1 MLVFCDILDF
11 KVLIFACLMTFLP
24 NNLANNANEGAISLT
39 QQNIDM
45 TLATNE
51 LVLINFYAQWCRFS
65 NSLAPIFE
73 EAANKIRNEFPEPG
87 RVVMAKVDCERESG
101 IASRFHI
108 TKYPTLKLVRNGQP
122 TKREYRG
129 QRSVEAFEEFIRK
142 QLEDPIKE
150 FYDLKELTNL
160 DDKKRMIIGY
170 FDRKDV
176 PEYGMFRRVATNL
189 KDDCQFHVGFGT
201 CSAQNCEIGEHF
213 HFLNASR
220 AMHPPGEPIIVFR
233 SDKALSNDEDETY
246 HGSLS
251 NFDELNV
258 WAQEK
263 CVPLVREITFE
274 NAEEL
279 TEEALPFLILFYA
292 PSDVESVKMYKD
304 VVTRT
309 LIDEKQN
316 VNFLTANGVKFAH
329 PLHHLGKTPADL
341 PLIAIDS
348 FRHMYLFPNFHDIH
362 IEGRLKGFLQD
373 LYSGKLHRE
382 FHYGPDPSSNEVPQ
396 VVGQIKVPT
405 SPPESTFKK
414 LAPSKNRYTL
424 LKDEL

>member
-1 MLVFCDILDF
+1 MLVFCDIFDF
-11 KVLIFACLMTFLP
+11 KVLIFACLLAFLP
-24 NNLANNANEGAISLT
+24 HNFANDTNEGALSLT
-39 QQNIDM
+39 QQNIDI

-51 LVLINFYAQWCRFS
+51 LVFINFYAQWCRFS

-73 EAANKIRNEFPEPG
+73 EAANKIKNAFPEPG
-87 RVVMAKVDCERESG
+87 KVVMAKVDCERESS

-108 TKYPTLKLVRNGQP
+108 TKYPTLKVIRNGQP

-129 QRSVEAFEEFIRK
+129 QRSVEAFEEFIKK

-176 PEYGMFRRVATNL
+176 PEYEMFRRVATNL
-189 KDDCQFHVGFGT
+189 KDDCQFHVGFG
-201 CSAQNCEIGEHF
+201 
-213 HFLNASR
+213 NASK

-246 HGSLS
+246 HGSLN

-263 CVPLVREITFE
+263 CVPFVREITFE

-279 TEEALPFLILFYA
+279 TEEDLPFLILFHA
-292 PSDVESVKMYKD
+292 PDDVESVKMYKD
-304 VVTRT
+304 VVSRT
-309 LIDEKQN
+309 LLDEKQN
-316 VNFLTANGVKFAH
+316 VNFLTADGMKFAH

-348 FRHMYLFPNFHDIH
+348 FRHMYLFPNFNDIH
-362 IEGRLKGFLQD
+362 VEGKLKAFLRD

-382 FHYGPDPSSNEVPQ
+382 FHYGPDPSNEVREI
-396 VVGQIKVPT
+396 VGQIKVPT
-405 SPPESTFKK
+405 TPPESTFKK